1 MKRYISHKDILW
13 ENQYQ
18 ETITFNKGTI
28 FHLKENKDESVT
40 VFSQQNVDIITF
52 HKLRKGNLYSSIIP
66 MDEWRDNRINEL
78 L

>member
-13 ENQYQ
+13 ENQYD

-28 FHLKENKDESVT
+28 FLLKENKDGSVE
-40 VFSQQNVDIITF
+40 VFSQQKKHIIIF
-52 HKLRKGNLYSSIIP
+52 HNTKKLYSSIIP
-66 MDEWRDNRINEL
+66 IDEWRDNRINEL